1 LIKRKT
7 QAVAKEKEKVIL
19 KEPPTHI
26 PITQNIKKKIKNLK
40 VPEKYE
46 KVIEGIMS
54 DTLEIVDLTNA
65 ELGDNAILQIL
76 DLMKDNTRV
85 KTLKLIRNKLT
96 DEGIAKMIP
105 YIANVL
111 SLNLSQNQLTENT
124 IGILIDH
131 KLSLPHLKTVVLSQT
146 KIVERKSKGSIERL
160 KKMDVAVSV

>member
-1 LIKRKT
+1 
-7 QAVAKEKEKVIL
+7 
-19 KEPPTHI
+19 
-26 PITQNIKKKIKNLK
+26 
-40 VPEKYE
+40 
-46 KVIEGIMS
+46 MS